1 LWGNYPALRRY
12 VRLIR
17 VKLVD
22 ILRGLAGRP
31 PQPQVTEKYAEWITP
46 ALGAALRVHAASP
59 IDHVLATGNPYSSFE
74 AARLISTRTGAPFSI
89 DFRDPWT
96 FDLYSGRPK
105 TLDAASLA
113 AELQIVESASACFH
127 VNAAI
132 AGAYSKRY
140 PTTAAKHHVVPN
152 GFDLSSIGQVHDLHA
167 DGALTLGMI
176 GTITDRWPLEP
187 VLAAWSLTRS
197 HLPPGS
203 RLLLAGHLGYFD
215 NRSAQLRDT
224 ISEHRPGFDYV
235 GPVSKAKVAKFY
247 EQLDV
252 VVVPVPEGEM
262 VTSGKI
268 YEALGLGIPLV
279 CIQPAGGGARA
290 LLDQH
295 PAAFGAEPRTSEIGD
310 ALLTAAKLAAT
321 MTAGDVGKIRRSMM
335 VFERSTSIKPMVDI
349 VAASL
354 MSSAD

>member
-1 LWGNYPALRRY
+1 
-12 VRLIR
+12 
-17 VKLVD
+17 
-22 ILRGLAGRP
+22 
-31 PQPQVTEKYAEWITP
+31 
-46 ALGAALRVHAASP
+46 
-59 IDHVLATGNPYSSFE
+59 
-74 AARLISTRTGAPFSI
+74 
-89 DFRDPWT
+89 
-96 FDLYSGRPK
+96 
-105 TLDAASLA
+105 
-113 AELQIVESASACFH
+113 VESASACFH

-176 GTITDRWPLEP
+176 GTITDGGLGP
-187 VLAAWSLTRS
+187 VLRPALTDPATRKQTAPRRA
-197 HLPPGS
+197 L
-203 RLLLAGHLGYFD
+203 RYFD
-215 NRSAQLRDT
+215 NRSAHQRHHL
-224 ISEHRPGFDYV
+224 EHRQVQIMSAPSARQSY
-235 GPVSKAKVAKFY
+235 KFY
-247 EQLDV
+247 ELSMLSSFLSR
-252 VVVPVPEGEM
+252 GEM
-262 VTSGKI
+262 VTSGRSTKP
-268 YEALGLGIPLV
+268 GIPLV